1 MPCTRSRRS
10 RGLPMESVLRRP
22 ADRGRYGPRCQP
34 PEFDRKNRMESQ
46 DDEIANEKIGGSP
59 KRLLLPSAWLAF
71 YSCTLLLGCLYLV
84 RLVWTETTLFPIPT
98 ALLAVTAFA
107 AGILLWFQKRVG
119 LSLYIAIA
127 FGFIAFAAYRLA
139 FDGYTFGRVGMA
151 IGGLLMLAGYSSVA
165 EELPMGGF
173 DNPMDRSGG
182 SAAS

>member
-1 MPCTRSRRS
+1 
-10 RGLPMESVLRRP
+10 ME
-22 ADRGRYGPRCQP
+22 C
-34 PEFDRKNRMESQ
+34 Q
-46 DDEIANEKIGGSP
+46 DDEIATDEIGASP

-119 LSLYIAIA
+119 LALYIAIA
-127 FGFIAFAAYRLA
+127 FGIIAFAAYRLA
-139 FDGYTFGRVGMA
+139 FDGYTFGRVGMV

-165 EELPMGGF
+165 EELPMGGQN
-173 DNPMDRSGG
+173 NPMDRSGG
-182 SAAS
+182 SVAS